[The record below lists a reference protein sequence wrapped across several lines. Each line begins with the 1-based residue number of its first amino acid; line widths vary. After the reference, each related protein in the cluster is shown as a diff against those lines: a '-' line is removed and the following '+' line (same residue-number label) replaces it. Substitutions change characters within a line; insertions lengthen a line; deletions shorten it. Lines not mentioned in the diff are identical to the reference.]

1 MIRKLLDC
9 VYFKDY
15 SNCINSFT
23 FIIFHHFLTNY
34 GFCRTNIIRND
45 EVLGLIIHLVN
56 S

>member
-23 FIIFHHFLTNY
+23 HFLTNY